1 MTSPNVSLLQRI
13 SGAVLHWVAEQR
25 RREEDALYWQAALD
39 DPRLMAD
46 INCARARA
54 EGETPAR
61 PVVVPRRPQLSA
73 LLAASHALSH

>member
-1 MTSPNVSLLQRI
+1 MRSPNASLPQRI
-13 SGAVLHWVAEQR
+13 AGAVLRWAAEQR
-25 RREEDALYWQAALD
+25 RREEDARYWQAALD

-54 EGETPAR
+54 EGEAAAR
-61 PVVVPRRPQLSA
+61 PVVVARRPQLSA